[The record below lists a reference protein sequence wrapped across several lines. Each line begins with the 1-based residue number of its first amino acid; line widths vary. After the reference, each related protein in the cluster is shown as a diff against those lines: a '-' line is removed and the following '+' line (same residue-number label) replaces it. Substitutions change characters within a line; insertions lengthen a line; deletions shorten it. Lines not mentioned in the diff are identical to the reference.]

1 MITLFKARGLVFLGE
16 SVLQHEIFKE
26 FACESKDRPKIIELL
41 EKINRMYENVT
52 FTDIVSYDVIDN
64 DKQVT
69 KEIVL
74 YPIVKKLTCVPE
86 KEKNY
91 DKF

>member
-1 MITLFKARGLVFLGE
+1 MF
-16 SVLQHEIFKE
+16 LQHEIFKE
-26 FACESKDRPKIIELL
+26 FACESKDSPKIIELL

-64 DKQVT
+64 DKQAT

-74 YPIVKKLTCVPE
+74 YPIVK
-86 KEKNY
+86 N
-91 DKF
+91 